1 MRYIELND
9 SSGAPIFEGD
19 NLSLNIKENT
29 LGNSYLGK
37 ICKMYDLNT
46 IKIKILENGTN
57 LQIKFQLSF
66 YKDNEKALTKQQ
78 EKYWSYLEDTKPED
92 LRKTIEDF
100 SDIEDADS
108 FYEPIIEDTIFF
120 RYLSTK
126 GFEKIDGKNA
136 VANLTPDSDFTIGI
150 KEEIYKVNDSKTLK
164 LPEKVIEDLQSDF
177 PVNNA
182 AFVNKDFGYATFNF
196 KKNRN
201 FFDYDIEVELTNE
214 KGECLVYWTESEKA
228 ASLKRN
234 LRMAQRDYD
243 EEENEDLKE
252 EVYKEDLEDAKKSY
266 NEIKKSEGDILRPYK
281 PFLGLKGEKSMLVY
295 LMKNQ

>member
-9 SSGAPIFEGD
+9 KSGVPIFEGD
-19 NLSLNIKENT
+19 GLSLNIKENT

-37 ICKMYDLNT
+37 ICRMYDLNT
-46 IKIKILENGTN
+46 IKIKVLENGTN

-66 YKDNEKALTKQQ
+66 YKGNEKELTKQQ
-78 EKYWSYLEDTKPED
+78 EKYWSYLENTKAED
-92 LRKTIEDF
+92 LTKTIEDF
-100 SDIEDADS
+100 SDIESADS

-126 GFEKIDGKNA
+126 EIEKINGKDA
-136 VANLTPDSDFTIGI
+136 VACLTPDNDLTIEI
-150 KEEIYKVNDSKTLK
+150 KGEIYKINESKTLK

-177 PVNNA
+177 PVNNP
-182 AFVNKDFGYATFNF
+182 AFMNKDFSHATFYF

-243 EEENEDLKE
+243 EEENENLKE
-252 EVYKEDLEDAKKSY
+252 EVYKEDLEEAKKSY

-295 LMKNQ
+295 LMKNK